1 MASVVRLAA
10 SVDVAGLVI
19 GDVLV
24 VNVEVMG
31 NFGLAAAL
39 VRAAVVAGADLIR
52 EVADVVVAGLGGAFA
67 AAVLAVDGLLTV
79 LNEKKKFEYLPYFV
93 STYNQQW

>member
-1 MASVVRLAA
+1 MNGNGYYTFASVDRLAA

-24 VNVEVMG
+24 VNVEVVA
-31 NFGLAAAL
+31 NFGLAAVL

-52 EVADVVVAGLGGAFA
+52 EVVDVAVVVAGLGGTFA

-79 LNEKKKFEYLPYFV
+79 LKN
-93 STYNQQW
+93 